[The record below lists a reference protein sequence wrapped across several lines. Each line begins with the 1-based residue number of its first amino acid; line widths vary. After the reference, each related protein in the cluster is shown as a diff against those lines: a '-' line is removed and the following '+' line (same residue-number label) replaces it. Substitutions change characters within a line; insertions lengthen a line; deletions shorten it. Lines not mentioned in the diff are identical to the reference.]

1 MAKLD
6 DVIASLNKKHKT
18 DIITKDREGVTFN
31 IKERVPFITAPFMY
45 LFHGG
50 LPVHTLWEVSG
61 VTSGGKTTFCL
72 ATGGQFQR
80 YYKKKW
86 EDEVNELKFI
96 DKLNKNQKE
105 RLDELLIEGHKKVV
119 WLDSEHSMDIEW
131 AIKNGLDVDDIIY
144 IKPQEDSAESLLD
157 DTIDLIRSNGV
168 CLLVI
173 DSVSNLTSGAALSK
187 SLEDKTYC
195 GISGPL
201 TSWTGKLLPL
211 LNKYD
216 CTVICVNQER
226 DVINSMFPQSRTP
239 GGQAFKYGCHVRIA
253 FRKGKAIDET
263 CSEIPNKEESYY
275 GNMSE
280 VQILKNKITKPDR
293 RCCKFTITYDKGI
306 YPINDTLFM
315 AISLGL
321 IKKAGAWFSIVDDNG
336 EVVVHSNSDTMK
348 WQGQA
353 NTLKYLEEHEE
364 VYKEIY
370 DKVIELVEQD

>member
-1 MAKLD
+1 MSKLD
-6 DVIASLNKKHKT
+6 DIIANLNKKHKT

-31 IKERVPFITAPFMY
+31 IKERVPFITAPFTY

-50 LPVHTLWEVSG
+50 FPIHTLWEVSG
-61 VTSGGKTTFCL
+61 VESGGKTTFCL
-72 ATGGQFQR
+72 ATAGQFQR

-86 EDEVNELKFI
+86 EDEVNELKSI
-96 DKLNKNQKE
+96 DKLNKNQKA
-105 RLDELLIEGHKKVV
+105 RLDELLIDGYKKVV

-157 DTIDLIRSNGV
+157 DTIDLIRCNGV
-168 CLLVI
+168 CLLVV

-239 GGQAFKYGCHVRIA
+239 GGRAFKYGCHVRVA

-321 IKKAGAWFSIVDDNG
+321 IKKAGAWFSIVDENG
-336 EVVVHSNSDTMK
+336 EVIVHNNGDTMK

-353 NTLKYLEEHEE
+353 NTLKYLEEHDD
-364 VYKEIY
+364 VYQEIY
-370 DKVIELVEQD
+370 NKVMELITQE